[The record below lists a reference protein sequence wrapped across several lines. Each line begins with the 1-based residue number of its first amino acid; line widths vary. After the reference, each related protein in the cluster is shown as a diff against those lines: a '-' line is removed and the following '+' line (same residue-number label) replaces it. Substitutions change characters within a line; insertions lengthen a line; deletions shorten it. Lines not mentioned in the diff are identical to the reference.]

1 MPRHSF
7 EVHKSTCYNGKMSTT
22 KAVDISGV
30 AFSSTVFPTDEDR
43 ALWESLSDEQ
53 RQALI
58 VQSEQSAFESG
69 ISDQISLQELLSETR
84 AES

>member
-1 MPRHSF
+1 M
-7 EVHKSTCYNGKMSTT
+7 NKMKTL
-22 KAVDISGV
+22 DISGIS
-30 AFSSTVFPTDEDR
+30 FTSTVFPTDADR
-43 ALWESLSDEQ
+43 ALWERLNDEQ

-69 ISDQISLQELLSETR
+69 IAEKISLQDILSETR

>member
-1 MPRHSF
+1 M
-7 EVHKSTCYNGKMSTT
+7 
-22 KAVDISGV
+22 DISGV

-69 ISDQISLQELLSETR
+69 ISDKISLQELMSETR